1 MLRQEEYNR
10 PLFSIALF
18 SFASYSPLWIIDS
31 YFIFLQTI
39 NRRGNG
45 NSPEKSY
52 LGVNI
57 VTYWKTP
64 NWLQVGIYFK
74 I

>member
-10 PLFSIALF
+10 PLFFIALF

-31 YFIFLQTI
+31 YFTFLEII
-39 NRRGNG
+39 NRRGNS
-45 NSPEKSY
+45 NSLEKSY
-52 LGVNI
+52 LGVI
-57 VTYWKTP
+57 VTYWKTH
-64 NWLQVGIYFK
+64 NWSQVGIYFK